1 MVMNPLKD
9 ESIDKRSPVPCI
21 GYFRHPFA
29 KLTKTAEQPAQRINL
44 PVFVP

>member
-9 ESIDKRSPVPCI
+9 ESIDKRSFVPCI

-29 KLTKTAEQPAQRINL
+29 KLTAWSFTTFQFF
-44 PVFVP
+44 FVM